1 MADTTGPGSAPVTDA
16 PLGPAPLPPKLVQD
30 AADRLAYLSLVI
42 AIVIVGVQIFQRLS
56 QPMLVPVL
64 SDNANKLA
72 SLAAVL
78 ISLGVFAAHRYRVV
92 TWTGVLALGMI
103 MEIAVSFCI
112 SMIETT
118 IPVRNDAPVIGIS
131 ALGPWILVVGVFIPN
146 RPVWTLLTGLTAATT
161 FVIAYAINSA
171 RFHFPPM
178 PIGTLLVWPFFNYLM
193 AVLAFLFGR
202 RTYGMMIAAHN
213 AVELGSYRLVSRIG
227 EGGMGEVWKASHQM
241 LARAAAIKLV
251 RPSAT
256 ARQSEMAVRRFKR
269 EANVIASLQSPHT
282 VYLYD
287 FGISEDGR
295 FYYVMEL
302 LDGISLQTLISTFGP
317 QPAGRVLSIL
327 RHACRSL
334 AEAHQQGLVH
344 RDLKPSNLML
354 CKVAL
359 RYDFVKVL
367 DFGLAKCLETEE
379 QTQIT
384 LEGTTTGTPG
394 YMAPEV
400 ALGNPQIDGRADV
413 YALGCVAYFLLT
425 GTMVFQDSNP
435 MTMALKHVQSP
446 PEPPSLRT
454 ELAIP
459 EELERIVMSCLAK
472 NPDER
477 PSGAWELQ
485 RQFAACATPIWTEAE
500 AEAWWQKHLPSTS
513 SMRSF
518 AQQAT
523 ATPPVVRKI

>member
-1 MADTTGPGSAPVTDA
+1 MADTTGTGSAPVTDA
-16 PLGPAPLPPKLVQD
+16 PAGPAPLPPKLVQD

-56 QPMLVPVL
+56 QPLLAEVL
-64 SDNANKLA
+64 SDTANKLA

-78 ISLGVFAAHRYRVV
+78 ISLGVFAAHRYRVL
-92 TWTGVLALGMI
+92 TSAGILGFGMV

-118 IPVRNDAPVIGIS
+118 IPIRSDAPVIGIS

-146 RPVWTLLTGLTAATT
+146 RPIWTLLTGLTAATT

-171 RFHFPPM
+171 RFDFPPM

-256 ARQSEMAVRRFKR
+256 ARQSEMAVKRFKR
-269 EANVIASLQSPHT
+269 EANVIAALQSPHT

-287 FGISEDGR
+287 FGVSQDGR

-302 LDGISLQTLISTFGP
+302 LDGLDLNQIVTRFGP
-317 QPAGRVLSIL
+317 QPAERVAVLL
-327 RHACRSL
+327 RQACRSL
-334 AEAHQQGLVH
+334 SEAHDRGLVH
-344 RDLKPSNLML
+344 RDIKPANLF
-354 CKVAL
+354 VACL
-359 RYDFVKVL
+359 GPEYDYLKVL
-367 DFGLAKCLETEE
+367 DFGIVKDRPGQEALLLTA
-379 QTQIT
+379 Q
-384 LEGTTTGTPG
+384 GMVHGTPAF
-394 YMAPEV
+394 MAPEMTS
-400 ALGNPQIDGRADV
+400 GDREIDGRADL
-413 YALGCVAYFLLT
+413 YSLGCVAYWALT
-425 GTMVFQDSNP
+425 GQLLFPAKT
-435 MTMALKHVQSP
+435 
-446 PEPPSLRT
+446 PEQMLLQHASTRPLPPSRVS
-454 ELAIP
+454 ELPIPRDLEAIIMRCLEKAP
-459 EELERIVMSCLAK
+459 ESRHPSALDLEADLAQVRFSQ
-472 NPDER
+472 PWTQGRAREW
-477 PSGAWELQ
+477 WELHAPQ
-485 RQFAACATPIWTEAE
+485 ARAT
-500 AEAWWQKHLPSTS
+500 
-513 SMRSF
+513 
-518 AQQAT
+518 
-523 ATPPVVRKI
+523 